1 MINKKRIVNFSNNKL
16 VNDNKDII
24 LDTTSDDNLLVSSNT
39 HITENINI
47 NADGNILI
55 NNTPKVFPIKPSN
68 VNSGHYLKV
77 NSTGTDLEFD
87 NLSGHLTQTKFTFFN
102 KSFVGN
108 SLANTVN
115 EIPLPFSITIKPNSV
130 NSKILISTAVNY
142 SSTDNGRFYKFLL
155 YRSDDN
161 GSTYNVINESMNDHH
176 NYFKKSFMTS
186 NWGGD
191 TENLHPYFLSNNVN
205 EYLDIAN
212 TTNPIIYKLYCHSES
227 GNIDNTRIFNINV
240 PYNNLDN
247 FRPEP
252 TSYIMAQEIFYPNPM
267 TYIKNSINYRTY
279 TFTES
284 STFTLD
290 KASYCDYLIVAGGG
304 AGAGPNNEGGG
315 GGAGGIVYRENVLFN
330 SGTYNITVGSGGI
343 ATNGTTATSGDNSII
358 SNLSSNNQARGGGS
372 GDINKTGGGLDGGSG
387 GGGSQSMHYLFYD
400 NNFKFIWRA
409 GETST
414 LINQYTVTAVGTT
427 MNVSQDS
434 DGYNYVSPQAGNYF
448 SISDSNA
455 RMGTNNKNITVAFA
469 IDYNG
474 SSNTSSRHIFQQDGG
489 GEFHRNHTAIL
500 NSNGSMF
507 YDNYRPSGTGLSTSQ
522 QIETGKKVV
531 VFTISQ
537 TTLTLYDNGTLKGT
551 TSKGNETYSGN
562 NPTAIIIGGSV
573 YNSSAY
579 SFGSDRLYSVAVWD
593 RVLSASDAQS
603 ITFDNLTKLSANTNR
618 SDGLKID
625 GTSADK
631 ITYQTSGGI
640 ITTYTDNNI
649 FYVVHTFISSGT
661 FTANSTITNVDYLI
675 VAGGGAGSGGQS
687 GSWEGGG
694 AGAGG
699 LIYRTNQTFASG
711 SHSITI
717 GNGGSGSSRGNET
730 NGTDSIITGKDTAK
744 GGGKGARYAGN
755 HGTSGGSG
763 GGGRHNGGD
772 GAAPIS
778 HNSETIIQNSTT
790 ANQVGVFGN
799 YGGSEGDGNG
809 GNQGGGGGGAGGRG
823 KEEQEGSVAGF
834 GGIGKQYSI
843 RDGTLVYYAG
853 GGGGG
858 KAAANSGGLG
868 GGGDGRTSLSGSGG
882 NAVPNTGGGG
892 GGGFGNNSGNG
903 GNGGSGIV
911 IIRYSATP
919 INFINNIGEFGNDG
933 GCKNFWSSGS
943 QIDISTVG
951 GGGGGAGET
960 GYDGNGTD
968 HTTNSTSVTAGAE
981 ELRGKGGDGKI
992 YNIRDGETQ
1001 LHYGGGGGGARSYG
1015 GGVGG
1020 KGGGGHG
1027 ANPEGYEAREG
1038 KSATR
1043 NTGGGGGGGC
1053 NATGGNGGSGIVII
1067 GVRE

>member
-16 VNDNKDII
+16 VDDNKDII
-24 LDTTSDDNLLVSSNT
+24 LDTASDDNLLVSSNT

-55 NNTPKVFPIKPSN
+55 NNTPKVFPIKPNN

-87 NLSGHLTQTKFTFFN
+87 NLSGHLIQTKFTFFN
-102 KSFVGN
+102 KSFIGN

-115 EIPLPFSITIKPNSV
+115 EIALPFSVTIKPNSV

-142 SSTDNGRFYKFLL
+142 SSHDNGRFYKFLL

-191 TENLHPYFLSNNVN
+191 SDNFHHLQLSNNVN

-212 TTNPIIYKLYCHSES
+212 TTNPIIYKLYCHSQS
-227 GNIDNTRIFNINV
+227 GDIDNTRIFTINF
-240 PYNNLDN
+240 PYSNNDN
-247 FRPEP
+247 YRNYRPES
-252 TSYIMAQEIFYPNPM
+252 TSYIMVQEIFYPNPM

-290 KASYCDYLIVAGGG
+290 KASFCDYLIVAGGG

-315 GGAGGIVYRENVLFN
+315 GGAGGVVYRENVLFN

-343 ATNGTTATSGDNSII
+343 ATNGTTATSGGNSII

-372 GDINKTGGGLDGGSG
+372 GDINETGGGVDGGSG
-387 GGGSQSMHYLFYD
+387 GGGSHSSHYLFYD

-409 GETST
+409 GQTST
-414 LINQYTVTAVGTT
+414 IINQYTVTAVGGISA
-427 MNVSQDS
+427 SQDS
-434 DGYNYVSPQAGNYF
+434 DGYNYVSPQEGQYY

-469 IDYNG
+469 IDYNDT
-474 SSNTSSRHIFQQDGG
+474 SNTSNRHIFQQDGG
-489 GEFHRNHTAIL
+489 GEFHRNHQAMLTA
-500 NSNGSMF
+500 NGSMF
-507 YDNYRPSGTGLSTSQ
+507 YDNYEPGGTGLSTSH
-522 QIETGKKVV
+522 QIETGKKIV

-593 RVLSASDAQS
+593 RVLSASEVQL
-603 ITFDNLTKLSANTNR
+603 ITFNTLTKLSANTNR

-625 GTSADK
+625 SSTPDTS
-631 ITYQTSGGI
+631 
-640 ITTYTDNNI
+640 NN
-649 FYVVHTFISSGT
+649 VV
-661 FTANSTITNVDYLI
+661 
-675 VAGGGAGSGGQS
+675 
-687 GSWEGGG
+687 
-694 AGAGG
+694 
-699 LIYRTNQTFASG
+699 NQ
-711 SHSITI
+711 
-717 GNGGSGSSRGNET
+717 
-730 NGTDSIITGKDTAK
+730 
-744 GGGKGARYAGN
+744 
-755 HGTSGGSG
+755 
-763 GGGRHNGGD
+763 
-772 GAAPIS
+772 
-778 HNSETIIQNSTT
+778 
-790 ANQVGVFGN
+790 
-799 YGGSEGDGNG
+799 
-809 GNQGGGGGGAGGRG
+809 
-823 KEEQEGSVAGF
+823 
-834 GGIGKQYSI
+834 
-843 RDGTLVYYAG
+843 
-853 GGGGG
+853 
-858 KAAANSGGLG
+858 
-868 GGGDGRTSLSGSGG
+868 
-882 NAVPNTGGGG
+882 
-892 GGGFGNNSGNG
+892 
-903 GNGGSGIV
+903 
-911 IIRYSATP
+911 
-919 INFINNIGEFGNDG
+919 IGEFGNDG
-933 GCKNFWSSGS
+933 GCKNFWSGGS
-943 QIDISTVG
+943 EIDNSAVG
-951 GGGGGAGET
+951 GGGGGAGEI
-960 GYDGNGTD
+960 GYDGNGTN
-968 HTTNSTSVTAGAE
+968 HSTNSTSVTEGAE

-1001 LHYGGGGGGARSYG
+1001 LYYGGGGGGGRSYG

-1027 ANPEGYEAREG
+1027 ANPEDDEAREG

-1043 NTGGGGGGGC
+1043 NSGGGGGGGC

>member
-24 LDTTSDDNLLVSSNT
+24 LDTASDDNLLVSSNT

-55 NNTPKVFPIKPSN
+55 NNTPKVFPIKPNN

-87 NLSGHLTQTKFTFFN
+87 NLSGHLIQTKFTFFN

-115 EIPLPFSITIKPNSV
+115 EIPLPFSITIKPNSI

-142 SSTDNGRFYKFLL
+142 SSIDNGRFYKFLL

-191 TENLHPYFLSNNVN
+191 TDNLHQYFLSNNVN

-240 PYNNLDN
+240 PYNNTDN

-290 KASYCDYLIVAGGG
+290 KTSYCDYLIVAGGG

-315 GGAGGIVYRENVLFN
+315 GGAGGVVYRENVLFN

-343 ATNGTTATSGDNSII
+343 ATNGTTATSGGNSII

-372 GDINKTGGGLDGGSG
+372 GDIKKTGGGLDGGSG

-469 IDYNG
+469 IDYNDT
-474 SSNTSSRHIFQQDGG
+474 SNTSNRHIFQQDGG
-489 GEFHRNHTAIL
+489 GEFHRNHQAMLT
-500 NSNGSMF
+500 SNGSMF

-551 TSKGNETYSGN
+551 TSKGNETYNGN

-625 GTSADK
+625 SSTPDTS
-631 ITYQTSGGI
+631 
-640 ITTYTDNNI
+640 NN
-649 FYVVHTFISSGT
+649 VV
-661 FTANSTITNVDYLI
+661 
-675 VAGGGAGSGGQS
+675 
-687 GSWEGGG
+687 
-694 AGAGG
+694 
-699 LIYRTNQTFASG
+699 NQ
-711 SHSITI
+711 
-717 GNGGSGSSRGNET
+717 
-730 NGTDSIITGKDTAK
+730 
-744 GGGKGARYAGN
+744 
-755 HGTSGGSG
+755 
-763 GGGRHNGGD
+763 
-772 GAAPIS
+772 
-778 HNSETIIQNSTT
+778 
-790 ANQVGVFGN
+790 
-799 YGGSEGDGNG
+799 
-809 GNQGGGGGGAGGRG
+809 
-823 KEEQEGSVAGF
+823 
-834 GGIGKQYSI
+834 
-843 RDGTLVYYAG
+843 
-853 GGGGG
+853 
-858 KAAANSGGLG
+858 
-868 GGGDGRTSLSGSGG
+868 
-882 NAVPNTGGGG
+882 
-892 GGGFGNNSGNG
+892 
-903 GNGGSGIV
+903 
-911 IIRYSATP
+911 
-919 INFINNIGEFGNDG
+919 IGEFGNDG

-951 GGGGGAGET
+951 GGGGGAGEI

-1053 NATGGNGGSGIVII
+1053 NAIGGNGGSGIVII